1 MKHVSI
7 YRPNRSVM
15 KPPNR
20 PPIIPPRAN
29 MDTDNELEK
38 TIVLKFKKK
47 QKTTIFLQD
56 KCYSCLVDFCII
68 ISSMTGFINKCFN
81 SLENILLR
89 KSMYYNQ
96 SLTACGEFL

>member
-29 MDTDNELEK
+29 IDTDNELKK
-38 TIVLKFKKK
+38 TIVL
-47 QKTTIFLQD
+47 
-56 KCYSCLVDFCII
+56 
-68 ISSMTGFINKCFN
+68 
-81 SLENILLR
+81 
-89 KSMYYNQ
+89 
-96 SLTACGEFL
+96 